1 MNSVVEYNLD
11 DIKEINRL
19 LKEYRH
25 DYMMYIRISIIKMVL
40 EGFTRGEA
48 ADKFNVHRK
57 SAENWFKIYNKEG
70 ISGLESDYSNCGS
83 KSKLSDKQLKE
94 LRNLVIN
101 SDNEYDVNGVK
112 ILIKEKFNVDYSY
125 KQVWFILRNK
135 LGLNIKNKKI
145 VQ

>member
-1 MNSVVEYNLD
+1 MFL
-11 DIKEINRL
+11 RL
-19 LKEYRH
+19 CVLFLYFLLQLVLLRW
-25 DYMMYIRISIIKMVL
+25 VL
-40 EGFTRGEA
+40 EGYTRGEA

-57 SAENWFKIYNKEG
+57 SAENWIKIYNNEG
-70 ISGLESDYSNCGS
+70 IGGLEPDYSNCGS

-112 ILIKEKFNVDYSY
+112 ILIKEKFNVYYSY

-145 VQ
+145 VE